1 MNETTR
7 ILVVE
12 DNPPSRELVVYLL
25 EEFGYTVFCA
35 NDGEAGLEKREVI
48 VPI

>member
-12 DNPPSRELVVYLL
+12 DDPPSRELVVYLL
-25 EEFGYTVFCA
+25 EEFGYTVFSA
-35 NDGEAGLEKREVI
+35 
-48 VPI
+48 P